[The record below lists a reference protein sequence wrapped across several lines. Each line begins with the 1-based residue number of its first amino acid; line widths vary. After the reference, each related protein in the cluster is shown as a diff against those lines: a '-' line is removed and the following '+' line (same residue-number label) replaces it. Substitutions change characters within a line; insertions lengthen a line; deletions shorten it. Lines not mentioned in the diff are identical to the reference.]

1 MDVMLRSAS
10 ALDWLLVLGNNISDQ
25 QLVRGTLNSGALN
38 TSVTQSM
45 SSERRR
51 AHGCVGLHLIKLCS
65 SAWRISDVFKLCCYF
80 GRQNATD
87 PIAFGELSG
96 V

>member
-1 MDVMLRSAS
+1 MDVMLRSAN

-51 AHGCVGLHLIKLCS
+51 AHG
-65 SAWRISDVFKLCCYF
+65 
-80 GRQNATD
+80 
-87 PIAFGELSG
+87 
-96 V
+96 